1 MFTYLLQNKQG
12 LYETTKSTFK
22 TRHQADREA
31 KIWACNW
38 LNLTGQYIV
47 VPVKQVQKVE
57 NPY

>member
-12 LYETTKSTFK
+12 LYETTNSTFK
-22 TRHQADREA
+22 TRRQADREA

-38 LNLTGQYIV
+38 LNLTGQYII
-47 VPVKQVQKVE
+47 VPVKQIQKVE